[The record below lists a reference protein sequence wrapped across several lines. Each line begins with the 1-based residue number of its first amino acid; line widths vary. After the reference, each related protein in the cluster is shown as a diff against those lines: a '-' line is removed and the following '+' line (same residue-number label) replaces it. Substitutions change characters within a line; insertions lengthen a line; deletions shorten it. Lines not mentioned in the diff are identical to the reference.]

1 MASFEQHGYD
11 DRSVIQYLLGA
22 TSDEETDRLDELS
35 ITDDEFASRLRS
47 AENDLVDAYAKGEL
61 EGETLERFKSF
72 YLASASRLEKVRF
85 AEAMETMAN
94 RSVAAPQMHRPARP
108 TWERVLFWSVAAAA
122 AVMLL
127 VTGYLVQENRRLQR
141 EFAQQR
147 ERPSASEQ
155 RPPVLPK
162 QPDDSA
168 SATTPPAPPPAPKI
182 LAFVLSPQTRG
193 TGSLAAI
200 MLPPGAGRV
209 VFTLILE
216 SDDFPE
222 YRVAL
227 RDPASNQIIW
237 RSAGLKARPNGAN
250 RSVSVSLPGDL
261 FKPQNYALEL
271 TGILPGGVAE
281 FVSTYAFRVG
291 NK

>member
-1 MASFEQHGYD
+1 MASFGQHGYD

-22 TSDEETDRLDELS
+22 TSGEETDRLDELS

-85 AEAMETMAN
+85 AEAMETMTN
-94 RSVAAPQMHRPARP
+94 RSVAVPQMHRTARP

-122 AVMLL
+122 AALLL

-147 ERPSASEQ
+147 ERPSAPEQ
-155 RPPVLPK
+155 RPQVLPK
-162 QPDDSA
+162 QPDSA
-168 SATTPPAPPPAPKI
+168 SATTPAEPRAAPRI

-200 MLPPGAGRV
+200 SLLPGVDRV
-209 VFTLILE
+209 VFHLILE

-222 YRVAL
+222 YRAAL

-271 TGILPGGVAE
+271 TGIPPGGEAE
-281 FVSTYAFRVG
+281 FVSTYAFKVG

>member
-1 MASFEQHGYD
+1 MASFGQHGYD

-22 TSDEETDRLDELS
+22 TSGEETDRLDELS

-85 AEAMETMAN
+85 AEAMETMTN
-94 RSVAAPQMHRPARP
+94 RSVAVPQMHRTARP

-122 AVMLL
+122 AALLL

-147 ERPSASEQ
+147 ERPSAPEQ
-155 RPPVLPK
+155 RPQVLPK
-162 QPDDSA
+162 RLDDSV
-168 SATTPPAPPPAPKI
+168 SATRPAKPPPAPKI
-182 LAFVLSPQTRG
+182 LAFALLPQTRG
-193 TGSLAAI
+193 AGSLATI

-209 VFTLILE
+209 VFNLTLE

-222 YRVAL
+222 YRAAL

-237 RSAGLKARPNGAN
+237 RSARLKARPNGTSRGA
-250 RSVSVSLPGDL
+250 SVSLPGNL
-261 FKPQNYALEL
+261 LRQQNYALEL
-271 TGILPGGVAE
+271 TGIPPGGEPE